1 MATKTINLRLVAYSD
16 AAGKFDAQAPL
27 NGNEDNFYVD
37 DDISDDIS
45 GPTRLDTP
53 VALSPMGCLLAVADG
68 MGGQNAGEVASEI
81 AVNTIAEFFRA
92 NRLTP
97 AILKDDT
104 SRAEYIRQ
112 VIIEADRRVKAGAE
126 GHPERFGMGS
136 TIIIAW
142 IVDGILTVGWLGDS
156 RCYRFNTRYGLVPVS
171 CDHTYVQELASKGIL
186 TYNDTFSHPQGNIVT
201 RSLGDPEANPQ
212 PETVSSQLYDGD
224 IILMC
229 SDGLSGV
236 VPDRPMRDISD
247 SINGIMTADYGDLT
261 AMKNHLMEAAERQ
274 DWYDNVTVL
283 LARFDGDL
291 PAAPNAKTMAA
302 ADPTGSLAALL
313 DEPATEI
320 VSAPSTKAAGHSP
333 KTAGDAAKAPRRS
346 HAGRYIGIALVILLI
361 AAAVFFAVKA
371 FTGTEKGAEFTAS
384 EGDTPLRT
392 AVDSYDSDAPHP
404 ADADPRLP
412 AGPDGTPATAPASSD
427 GKDISSTN
435 NSHTPDTEVD
445 IVPVEDTGI
454 KIPDMTARV
463 TQGDAKWETLLSSL
477 ESLSEIKPWEPW
489 IKALKKEINKA
500 AADSNDNAYAGL
512 SQKITRLN
520 ELKSLAI
527 DIYNNISSLKEKNR
541 KAAEKFIFDMTQNDK
556 TLEQLRQEAAERN
569 FLPVAYPTG
578 K

>member
-92 NRLTP
+92 DRLTP

-186 TYNDTFSHPQGNIVT
+186 SYNDTFSHPQGNIVT

-333 KTAGDAAKAPRRS
+333 KAAGDAAKAPRRS

-371 FTGTEKGAEFTAS
+371 FTGSEKGAEFTAS

-392 AVDSYDSDAPHP
+392 AVDSYDSDDPHP
-404 ADADPRLP
+404 ADAAPRLP
-412 AGPDGTPATAPASSD
+412 AGPDGTPATTPASPD
-427 GKDISSTN
+427 GKDIPTTN
-435 NSHTPDTEVD
+435 GSHNPATDVD

-454 KIPDMTARV
+454 KTPPDMINHVASKGVEPTW
-463 TQGDAKWETLLSSL
+463 K
-477 ESLSEIKPWEPW
+477 ESLIRRLDNIKVTNW
-489 IKALKKEINKA
+489 
-500 AADSNDNAYAGL
+500 NDY
-512 SQKITRLN
+512 
-520 ELKSLAI
+520 
-527 DIYNNISSLKEKNR
+527 ISSLKGKINNAGSGDRVKFENQVNYLTECALYARPFELDIIPKLSGDNKDKALKALRDFPKWNNLEKVKEEIDSFSKIADNS
-541 KAAEKFIFDMTQNDK
+541 DK
-556 TLEQLRQEAAERN
+556 
-569 FLPVAYPTG
+569 
-578 K
+578 